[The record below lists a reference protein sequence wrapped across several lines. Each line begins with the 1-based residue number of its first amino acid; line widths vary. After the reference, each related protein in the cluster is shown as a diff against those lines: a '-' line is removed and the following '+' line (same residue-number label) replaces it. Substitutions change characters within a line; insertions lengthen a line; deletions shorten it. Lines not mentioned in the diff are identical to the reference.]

1 MSLPSSFKNEI
12 NALERE
18 ISKAQPKDVLQYCAD
33 FFHRRLASQRT
44 EFLLGGHKSNGS
56 VSDTMS
62 NPFGDKSPFG
72 SSNKNVNSIN
82 EEDEERDTFGS
93 PTDPTTNDTGRSP
106 FSTSSPFGAAAGG
119 AAAGAAGGF
128 GAAWAMG
135 GNSDQDQQA
144 PGKTIHPLSRA
155 RSDSLPQQTM
165 PQVDAESQSLP
176 NPCSPTLARGTGSL
190 RNTQRQKISSLA

>member
-12 NALERE
+12 NTLERE

-56 VSDTMS
+56 VSDNMS

-93 PTDPTTNDTGRSP
+93 PTDQTTRDTGRSP
-106 FSTSSPFGAAAGG
+106 FSTSSPFG

-135 GNSDQDQQA
+135 GNTDQDQQA
-144 PGKTIHPLSRA
+144 PGKMIHPPSHA

-165 PQVDAESQSLP
+165 LQVDAASQSLP

-190 RNTQRQKISSLA
+190 RNTQRPKIN